1 MALPLRP
8 DKDLFLSG
16 RILFQPKKPIFLMS
30 VTKATDTDFQQ
41 LLEANEKVVVKY
53 YADWCG
59 NCRLFSPKFK
69 RLAEQHE
76 GVAFLDVNA
85 ETSPEARKLA
95 NVTSLPFFAVFQ
107 NGQLLDTVSA
117 SKEEAVAALISQLSS
132 N

>member
-1 MALPLRP
+1 
-8 DKDLFLSG
+8 
-16 RILFQPKKPIFLMS
+16 MS
-30 VTKATDTDFQQ
+30 VTKATDADFQE
-41 LLEANEKVVVKY
+41 LIAANEKVVVKY

-69 RLAEQHE
+69 RMAEAEQNQA
-76 GVAFLDVNA
+76 VAFLDVNA

-95 NVTSLPFFAVFQ
+95 NVTTLPFFAIFQ

-117 SKEEAVAALISQLSS
+117 SKEEAVAELIGKLHL